1 MLQLT
6 RKTDYGIR
14 LMLEVGTH
22 GNGGMSTAEVARR
35 QEIPYQFLRKVART
49 LANSGLLVSER
60 GGKGGLTLARA
71 PEDISVLDI
80 LRALGLPPINDCSV
94 DPDNCPR
101 REICAVFPVWFEAQ
115 REIERVLGAARL
127 SKLVR
132 AHRALL
138 VRAAAAETG
147 QPALERGY
155 KYPIP
160 IRQMAHARGSGNRLE
175 SVADRPHLRRRK
187 P

>member
-1 MLQLT
+1 MLQIT
-6 RKTDYGIR
+6 KKADYAVR
-14 LMLEVGTH
+14 LMVEVASHSGRAIT
-22 GNGGMSTAEVARR
+22 TAEIAER
-35 QEIPYQFLRKVART
+35 QDIPYQFLRKVART
-49 LANSGLLVSER
+49 LAGRGLLVSER

-80 LRALGLPPINDCSV
+80 LRALGLPAINDCSV

-115 REIERVLGAARL
+115 REIERVFGAARL

-138 VRAAAAETG
+138 ARAAAVETG
-147 QPALERGY
+147 QTARERDY
-155 KYPIP
+155 KGPIP
-160 IRQMAHARGSGNRLE
+160 IRRMAHGRGSGNRLE
-175 SVADRPHLRRRK
+175 SVTDRHN
-187 P
+187 

>member
-1 MLQLT
+1 MLRIT
-6 RKTDYGIR
+6 KKADYAVR
-14 LMLEVGTH
+14 LMVEVACYSGRAIT
-22 GNGGMSTAEVARR
+22 TAEIAER
-35 QEIPYQFLRKVART
+35 QDIPYQFLRKVART
-49 LANSGLLVSER
+49 LASRGLLVSER

-115 REIERVLGAARL
+115 REIERVFGAARL
-127 SKLVR
+127 SRLVR

-138 VRAAAAETG
+138 ARAAAAETG
-147 QPALERGY
+147 QRHWKETIKVSFPSAEWH
-155 KYPIP
+155 
-160 IRQMAHARGSGNRLE
+160 M
-175 SVADRPHLRRRK
+175 
-187 P
+187 